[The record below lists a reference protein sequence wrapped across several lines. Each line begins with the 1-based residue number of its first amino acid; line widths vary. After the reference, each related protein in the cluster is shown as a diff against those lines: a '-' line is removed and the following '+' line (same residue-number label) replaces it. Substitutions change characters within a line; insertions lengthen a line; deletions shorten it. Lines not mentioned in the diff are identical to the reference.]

1 MTEREIKSEKERERE
16 RERERQRER
25 ERERGRMEGISP
37 EKEINRG
44 TQVYIK

>member
-1 MTEREIKSEKERERE
+1 MTEESQRRENGERG
-16 RERERQRER
+16 RER